1 MLKTIWI
8 FFAACALAQ
17 PPSFEAASIKP
28 SKDQSGGIHSSST
41 RGNLVLRGDSL
52 KGLIMIAYRV
62 KDFQVSGGPK
72 WIDADRFDINARS
85 AGGEGD
91 EKLFEMLQTLLADR
105 FQLAFHREQKTAPA
119 YALVVAKSG
128 LKIKPVEGATGSTS
142 KSGKGMLMAQGV
154 SMAKLADR
162 LSRYVGAPVAD
173 MTEAP
178 GVYDFKLEWSVEGD
192 ANDVQS
198 ALFAALQS
206 ELGLKLESRKVPVEV
221 IVVDRAEKPS
231 EN

>member
-1 MLKTIWI
+1 
-8 FFAACALAQ
+8 
-17 PPSFEAASIKP
+17 
-28 SKDQSGGIHSSST
+28 
-41 RGNLVLRGDSL
+41 
-52 KGLIMIAYRV
+52 MIAYRV